1 MNAELKVLGKFQWLI
16 NGDAAEELKKLPSNY
31 IDLLVTDPPYK
42 TTKRGSYSGTGGFF
56 KKDEYN
62 NGNGGLKHNNINPD
76 EYLPDLYRIMKE
88 SAHGY
93 LMCSDKTLIMFSNAI
108 EKAGFKIIRN
118 LVWVKNNCIT
128 GTFYMS
134 NHEYIIFFRKG
145 KGVKINNCGTKT
157 VLHFDNPR
165 PKIHPNQ
172 KPVDLLK
179 ILIENSS
186 KKGDKVIDPF
196 FGSGSTLVACKLLGR
211 GFVGIEIDEYDYKLT
226 QERVDSISFTKS
238 QLDKQS

>member
-1 MNAELKVLGKFQWLI
+1 MDNNSLGKFQWLV
-16 NGDAAEELKKLPSNY
+16 NGDVTEELPKLPSDY
-31 IDLLVTDPPYK
+31 FDCVVTDPPYK
-42 TTKRGSYSGTGGFF
+42 TTKRGNSSGTGGFF
-56 KKDEYN
+56 KSESHI
-62 NGNGGLKHNNINPD
+62 NGNGGLVNNDITPD
-76 EYLPDLYRIMKE
+76 QYLPDLFRVMKE

-93 LMCSDKTLIMFSNAI
+93 LMCSDKTLIEFSEALVV
-108 EKAGFKIIRN
+108 AGFKIIRN

-157 VLHFDNPR
+157 ALHFDNPK

-179 ILIENSS
+179 VLIENSTVV
-186 KKGDKVIDPF
+186 GDKVLDPF
-196 FGSGSTLVACKLLGR
+196 MGSGSTSVACKQINR
-211 GFVGIEIDEYDYKLT
+211 GFVGIELDKDFYELT
-226 QERVDSISFTKS
+226 RSRVNDISFPPK
-238 QLDKQS
+238 